1 MPMEARDHAHTGQ
14 AALGRLGL
22 QDAGHAAFDAQRQAF
37 KHRHS
42 FPDKR

>member
-1 MPMEARDHAHTGQ
+1 
-14 AALGRLGL
+14 L